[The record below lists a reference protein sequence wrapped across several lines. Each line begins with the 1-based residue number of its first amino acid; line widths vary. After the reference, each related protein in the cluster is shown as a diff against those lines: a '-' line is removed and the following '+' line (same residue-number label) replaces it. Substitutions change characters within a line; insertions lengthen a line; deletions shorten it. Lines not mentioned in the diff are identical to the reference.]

1 MTFIESSGN
10 LVNVFKYMSLRI
22 GDNYMK
28 TKLSFLTVLF
38 TFALLTACSNSDG
51 YLIDTGSVTE
61 DIWISYGGNVVENE
75 EMMTSNSIDYDTVN
89 NYEINRS
96 SYVSYYNCDEFLET
110 IQYSED
116 PPMTLETVEEADSV
130 VISFNKY
137 NQDTI
142 ELKEVE

>member
-1 MTFIESSGN
+1 MTSYHSSGN

-28 TKLSFLTVLF
+28 AKLSFLTALL

-51 YLIDTGSVTE
+51 NLIDTGSVTE
-61 DIWISYGGNVVENE
+61 GSWISYDGNVVEND
-75 EMMTSNSIDYDTVN
+75 EMMTSKSIDYDPAK

-96 SYVSYYNCDEFLET
+96 SYVSYYNGDEFLET

>member
-1 MTFIESSGN
+1 
-10 LVNVFKYMSLRI
+10 
-22 GDNYMK
+22 MK

-38 TFALLTACSNSDG
+38 TFALLTACSNSDDN
-51 YLIDTGSVTE
+51 LIDTGSVTE
-61 DIWISYGGNVVENE
+61 GSWISYDGNVVENE
-75 EMMTSNSIDYDTVN
+75 EMMTSKSIDYDPAN

-96 SYVSYYNCDEFLET
+96 SYVSYYNGDEFLET

-116 PPMTLETVEEADSV
+116 PPMTLEAVEEADSV

>member
-1 MTFIESSGN
+1 
-10 LVNVFKYMSLRI
+10 
-22 GDNYMK
+22 MK
-28 TKLSFLTVLF
+28 TQKFLLSILTLLGVL
-38 TFALLTACSNSDG
+38 LLTACSNSDG
-51 YLIDTGSVTE
+51 NLIDTGSVTE
-61 DIWISYGGNVVENE
+61 GSWISYDGNVVEND
-75 EMMTSNSIDYDTVN
+75 EMMTSKSIDYDPAK

-96 SYVSYYNCDEFLET
+96 SYVSYYSGDEFLET

>member
-1 MTFIESSGN
+1 MKVKFLFISV
-10 LVNVFKYMSLRI
+10 LI
-22 GDNYMK
+22 GI
-28 TKLSFLTVLF
+28 SV
-38 TFALLTACSNSDG
+38 LTACSNSDG
-51 YLIDTGSVTE
+51 NLIDTKSVTE
-61 DIWISYGGNVVENE
+61 GSWISYDGNVVENE
-75 EMMTSNSIDYDTVN
+75 EMMTSKSIDYDSAN

-96 SYVSYYNCDEFLET
+96 SYVSYYNGDEFLET

>member
-1 MTFIESSGN
+1 MKKLLLITTTI
-10 LVNVFKYMSLRI
+10 LVMIIS
-22 GDNYMK
+22 
-28 TKLSFLTVLF
+28 
-38 TFALLTACSNSDG
+38 ACSNSDG
-51 YLIDTGSVTE
+51 NLIDTGSVTE
-61 DIWISYGGNVVENE
+61 GSWISYDGNVVEND
-75 EMMTSNSIDYDTVN
+75 EMMTSKSIDYDPAK

-96 SYVSYYNCDEFLET
+96 SYVSYYNGDEFLET